1 MGSMDVSEVIS
12 SLTDD
17 QKGIVL
23 AAIEAEKS
31 RGIEA
36 ANKKGAENARLR
48 RETEAYRNAI
58 RNTFEI
64 DVTSADE
71 LPDVLSRFKTKTVAS
86 GEYVPIKDFELLKK
100 QISERDAKIE
110 AANRDLRNSKTAE
123 KLNKVICDHF
133 HAADYLIK
141 DLIAQDRV
149 RLTESGDVV
158 FVDGDE
164 EIEAAKGIEKLKK
177 SRPDLVKNTSKPG
190 SGGAGGSK
198 DKKNEKSISLD
209 EFNNLSGLE
218 RNRLMAEGYKLT

>member
-1 MGSMDVSEVIS
+1 MDLNEVVG

-36 ANKKGAENARLR
+36 ANKKGAENAKLR
-48 RETEAYRNAI
+48 RENEGFKSAI
-58 RNTFEI
+58 KNTFEF
-64 DVTSADE
+64 DVSSVDD
-71 LPDVLSRFKTKTVAS
+71 LPDALSKFKTKSVNTS
-86 GEYVPIKDFELLKK
+86 EYVPVKDFEMLKK
-100 QISERDAKIE
+100 QIADRDAKIE

>member
-1 MGSMDVSEVIS
+1 MECMDLNEVVG

-36 ANKKGAENARLR
+36 ANKKGAENAKLR
-48 RETEAYRNAI
+48 RENEGFKSAI
-58 RNTFEI
+58 KNTFEF
-64 DVTSADE
+64 DVSSVDD
-71 LPDVLSRFKTKTVAS
+71 LPDALSKFKTKSVNTS
-86 GEYVPIKDFELLKK
+86 EYVPVKDFEMLKK
-100 QISERDAKIE
+100 QIADRDAKIE